1 MLHFHWL
8 RSLREYTVVQ
18 VSTGA
23 LGGLRVPG
31 GALGKAKAVA
41 DGSLGKWALACAMSK
56 SLGCTPW
63 CTPLLLLSRFGSALV
78 LAAFA
83 SGGPFRRAVWT
94 ESLSLRTATR
104 SAGRA
109 LRQAPLDHDSGRRH
123 AYSTVVSMLF
133 F

>member
-18 VSTGA
+18 VTTGA

-63 CTPLLLLSRFGSALV
+63 CTPLLLLSWFGSALV

-83 SGGPFRRAVWT
+83 SGGLPGVRCGSRACHCVRRLARRDVPFDRPRSKTIQADT
-94 ESLSLRTATR
+94 MPTA
-104 SAGRA
+104 
-109 LRQAPLDHDSGRRH
+109 QHQ
-123 AYSTVVSMLF
+123 Y
-133 F
+133 